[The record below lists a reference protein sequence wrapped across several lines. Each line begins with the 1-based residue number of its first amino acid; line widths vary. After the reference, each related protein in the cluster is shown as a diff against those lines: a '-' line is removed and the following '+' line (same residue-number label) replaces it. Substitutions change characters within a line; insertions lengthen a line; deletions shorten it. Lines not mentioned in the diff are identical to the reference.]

1 MSIANRRKKKAD
13 MMKRLFRILFL
24 ITIIVIEFLATATK
38 GVESITLG
46 WDKLNHAFAFA
57 VLYVL
62 MSFSFKKLGTVYKVL
77 LLFAFGLQ
85 IEIVQSFLPPREF
98 SLFDIAADIV
108 GIFFGF
114 LIYRSRITYRSI

>member
-1 MSIANRRKKKAD
+1 MRYYYTIAFFAA
-13 MMKRLFRILFL
+13 LA
-24 ITIIVIEFLATATK
+24 VIEYLATARV

-46 WDKLNHAFAFA
+46 WDKLNHAFAFM

-62 MSFSFKKLGTVYKVL
+62 ISFSFKKLGTAYRVL

-98 SLFDIAADIV
+98 SSFDAVADMV
-108 GIFFGF
+108 GIVIGMA
-114 LIYRSRITYRSI
+114 IYPFAARWLKSF